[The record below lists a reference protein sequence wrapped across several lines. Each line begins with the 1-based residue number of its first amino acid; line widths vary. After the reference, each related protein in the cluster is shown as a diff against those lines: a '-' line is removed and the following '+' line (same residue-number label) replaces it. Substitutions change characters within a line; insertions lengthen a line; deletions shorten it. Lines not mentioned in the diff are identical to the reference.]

1 MASQTL
7 TKKFCPPKPLNTLWL
22 YLITFS
28 NVQRDAKINCKQD
41 TMLLG
46 LFPGIGLRFIS
57 SHLLRKEALN
67 LRFIMISIVA
77 SEWQSTSWACWWHP
91 VAHPVYISYEEHH
104 EVSGSLSTKTRIVC
118 NHSNKPRT
126 FWVGA
131 ALQQGCI
138 CFWHY
143 FQITWKGSQGAGTAK
158 VRITSLCV
166 QTMFVCQPLKP
177 ITFSVQSGGLQPWL
191 KWLDWGFGPLLCRP

>member
-1 MASQTL
+1 M
-7 TKKFCPPKPLNTLWL
+7 
-22 YLITFS
+22 ITFDHILICTKRHS
-28 NVQRDAKINCKQD
+28 KQD
-41 TMLLG
+41 TMLLW

-91 VAHPVYISYEEHH
+91 VAHPVYMSYEEHH

-131 ALQQGCI
+131 ALQQGCPLFLALFSDNMERI
-138 CFWHY
+138 PRSRY
-143 FQITWKGSQGAGTAK
+143 SQSQNYIP
-158 VRITSLCV
+158 VRTDNVCLPTS
-166 QTMFVCQPLKP
+166 
-177 ITFSVQSGGLQPWL
+177 
-191 KWLDWGFGPLLCRP
+191 